1 MEGNGME
8 EKGGSK
14 PKVKSAKK
22 NGNKGWFSKKFVA
35 LSMFSV
41 GVVVAVPIEGAV
53 ENLLVEYFPE
63 YYENDAKQ
71 IIESQQ
77 SNFDEIKNAVSQ
89 LKRELE
95 TDEGRKIAERISG
108 QVSEAL
114 SNNAKLTKVLA
125 SIQEENNRLRFELSN
140 TKGFDG
146 GSDLRI
152 VEDTG
157 LKIDSAIVISSLGA
171 WYNGREFNISTDS
184 GTEKHRLEPGESF
197 FATNELGMKCRFTFL
212 EHSNDISR
220 MAKDCK
226 GGKSD
231 IAKNTTPGI

>member
-1 MEGNGME
+1 ME
-8 EKGGSK
+8 EKGLEEKGNSK
-14 PKVKSAKK
+14 PKGKSAKK
-22 NGNKGWFSKKFVA
+22 NGKKGWFSKKFVA

-41 GVVVAVPIEGAV
+41 GIVVAVPIEGAV

-77 SNFDEIKNAVSQ
+77 SNFDEIKSAVSQ

-114 SNNAKLTKVLA
+114 NNNAKLTKVLA

-152 VEDTG
+152 VDDTG
-157 LKIDSAIVISSLGA
+157 IKVDSAIVISAVS
-171 WYNGREFNISTDS
+171 YMGRKGEFYVSTDS
-184 GTEKHRLEPGESF
+184 GSENYRLNPGESF
-197 FATNELGMKCRFTFL
+197 FATNELGSKCRFTFL
-212 EHSNDISR
+212 EYANDIYR

-226 GGKSD
+226 GGKAD